1 MAQVNLNVTELKGFV
16 NHIIKNNRYL
26 QENNK
31 SPVSIEVVGESGID
45 ILQITVLRIPYGFLV
60 VYLK

>member
-31 SPVSIEVVGESGID
+31 
-45 ILQITVLRIPYGFLV
+45 
-60 VYLK
+60 